1 MKNASNTLAVKAIV
15 AEYATT
21 VKAQWEAFSKST
33 VVNSVELSET
43 YTAAKEDGR
52 IVMIVTPNVVGG
64 MSDTDLAFRKMIVED
79 RTLEAVIQL
88 PHSLNRGT
96 ASLFALCIDKCRE
109 DKEHSGVAML
119 DAGAITETMQ
129 VCINDDADN
138 VCTLI
143 PFEDVDAEILFPA
156 YYLVS
161 RPEKSIGLDRAFKVA
176 AYDSHDVKENMPA
189 VTVKNLSATLEN
201 AHLSADEL
209 SSVSECGHTADF
221 VVVKSPCIFLCS
233 DGSKVLAAYMSEIPQ
248 GGIAVSK
255 KLNCFELKN
264 ENGSIRSVIHLLFE
278 EYVCKQIMS
287 MSVGKYIRKFD
298 NALLSK
304 VRIHHS
310 NILRIAALSAI
321 DMEAQ
326 ASYNGKVDDIST
338 QLLEAEKA
346 YVEAQDAAG
355 QSMLEAEEARSKAE
369 DEAFQLEMEAQASYN
384 SKVDEISAQLMLE
397 TEKANV
403 EAQDAADQFM
413 FEAEE
418 ARSKAED
425 EAFQLEMETQA
436 SYNSKVDEISAQLML
451 EAEKANVEAQDAAD
465 QFMFEADIQLLYD
478 ALERQKRQEI
488 RRYEDYRKSIRMRK
502 HALTQ
507 SLSAYGA
514 MFNVLMKCRERHNG
528 HLDDNDK
535 ISVIRD
541 MTVADAFKF
550 LKENLDSIQKKVAS
564 IADIEEDFGKSEDI
578 KPKDFITSYI
588 DKNMSAWLNFKANFE
603 CDDSMACSDNTL
615 YIPIEALNRVFD
627 NIISNARAHG
637 FTDPERND
645 YMVRFSIEVS
655 GMDMTIVIENNGEP
669 IPAEVDAADVMEY
682 GFSTSLNKNGHNGI
696 GCSEIADILKKYD
709 GSVQVVST
717 PDEPYTVKYVLTFN
731 RTNTTMSL

>member
-15 AEYATT
+15 AEYATA

-33 VVNSVELSET
+33 VVNSTELSET
-43 YTAAKEDGR
+43 YSAAKEDGR

-176 AYDSHDVKENMPA
+176 TYDSHDVKENMPA

-209 SSVSECGHTADF
+209 SSVGECGHTADF

-310 NILRIAALSAI
+310 NILRIAVLSA
-321 DMEAQ
+321 DASMQVEMEAQ

-369 DEAFQLEMEAQASYN
+369 DEAFRLEMEA
-384 SKVDEISAQLMLE
+384 
-397 TEKANV
+397 
-403 EAQDAADQFM
+403 
-413 FEAEE
+413 
-418 ARSKAED
+418 
-425 EAFQLEMETQA
+425 QA

-507 SLSAYGA
+507 SLSAYGS